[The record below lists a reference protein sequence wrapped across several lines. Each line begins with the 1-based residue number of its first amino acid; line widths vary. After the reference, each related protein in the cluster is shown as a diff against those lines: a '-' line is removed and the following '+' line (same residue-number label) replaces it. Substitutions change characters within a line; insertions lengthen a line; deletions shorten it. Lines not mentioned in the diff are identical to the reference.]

1 MRCEIRIAGGGS
13 YFGHV
18 VTTTPPITVDMGTA
32 AGATAL
38 TGAVAGNATLYDLE
52 STNSYVVVLPAAVVP
67 GFPNRIHF

>member
-1 MRCEIRIAGGGS
+1 M
-13 YFGHV
+13 
-18 VTTTPPITVDMGTA
+18 TPPITVDMGTA

>member
-18 VTTTPPITVDMGTA
+18 VTMTPPITVDMGTA
-32 AGATAL
+32 AG
-38 TGAVAGNATLYDLE
+38 AGNATLYDLE